1 MVDPGN
7 NSTSLNSTGA
17 HMTWSME
24 NYIRRCLEPGPYTHV
39 TSRTGRTWNR
49 PAAGSGS
56 PLVNNLCSP
65 WDYGILGSSSESP
78 E

>member
-17 HMTWSME
+17 HMTWSIE
-24 NYIRRCLEPGPYTHV
+24 NYIRRCLDPGPHTHV
-39 TSRTGRTWNR
+39 PSTTSS
-49 PAAGSGS
+49 SGS